1 MDLEQKL
8 IDSYI
13 IDNNREDKKA
23 KGTKKCVI
31 KRKLNLENYKNCL
44 EATELEN
51 KKNYLKKIKLTLIV
65 LKNHKEF
72 TKNNKS
78 ILKTLQRFKSE
89 RHNVFTQEID
99 KIALSLN
106 DEKRMQSVDSIETYA
121 FAMSTDLVSEKEEI
135 KCNNTIKRYKK

>member
-44 EATELEN
+44 EATEIEN

>member
-99 KIALSLN
+99 KIA
-106 DEKRMQSVDSIETYA
+106 
-121 FAMSTDLVSEKEEI
+121 
-135 KCNNTIKRYKK
+135 